1 MKMVYLI
8 GAGPMAEAYAKV
20 LVALG
25 VNFSVIGRGQS
36 SAARFKENTGV
47 DVLLQMPEQFS
58 SNDYCI
64 VAVGVEGLAEV
75 STQLINRGAKHILLE
90 KPGALNLDEM
100 LALEALSLQAD
111 AKISIAYN
119 RRFYTSVQT
128 AKSIIEADGG
138 VRSFQFEFT
147 EWSHVIRPL
156 TKAPGVKEA
165 WLLANSSH
173 VIDLA
178 FYLANSMPNKISTY
192 VSGFLDW
199 HKGPS
204 KFSGAGITEN
214 GANFSFS
221 ADWEAPGRW
230 GVEILTANH
239 RLILR
244 PLEQLQIQ
252 KLGSVLIEKVELKDT
267 LDLEYKPGLY
277 LQTNSFLNGENTTDF
292 LSMSAQIEK
301 TRSLYLPILQG
312 KSE

>member
-1 MKMVYLI
+1 MKTVYLI

-20 LVALG
+20 LLALG
-25 VNFSVIGRGQS
+25 VKFIVIGRGQS
-36 SAARFKENTGV
+36 SAARFKENTGL
-47 DVLLQMPEQFS
+47 DVILEMPAQFTPS
-58 SNDYCI
+58 DYCI
-64 VAVGVEGLAEV
+64 VAVGVEALAAV
-75 STQLINRGAKHILLE
+75 STQLIKNGAKNILLE
-90 KPGALNLDEM
+90 KPGALSLDEM
-100 LALEALSLQAD
+100 QAFEALSLHAD

-119 RRFYTSVQT
+119 RRFYASIQA

-178 FYLANSMPNKISTY
+178 FYLANSTPKNMSTY
-192 VSGFLDW
+192 VSGYLDW
-199 HKGPS
+199 HDGPS
-204 KFSGAGITEN
+204 KFSGAGITEL
-214 GANFSFS
+214 GSSFSYS

-230 GVEILTANH
+230 GIEILTANH
-239 RLILR
+239 RLIFR

-252 KLGSVLIEKVELKDT
+252 KLGSVLIEKVELKDE
-267 LDLEYKPGLY
+267 LDQNFKPGLY
-277 LQTNSFLNGENTTDF
+277 LQTKSFLNEEKGADF

-301 TRSLYLPILQG
+301 TKSLYLPILQG